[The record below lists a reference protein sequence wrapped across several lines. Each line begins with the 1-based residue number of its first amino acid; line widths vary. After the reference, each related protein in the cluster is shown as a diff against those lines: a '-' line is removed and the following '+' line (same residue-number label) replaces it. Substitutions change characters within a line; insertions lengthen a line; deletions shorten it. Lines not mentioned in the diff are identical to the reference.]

1 MLTGLTGYNDR
12 PEELYQ
18 DLRKGGLKTIFDD
31 RAESPGVKFNDA
43 DLVGIPVRIV
53 TSNRTLQKNSV
64 EVKKR
69 SDQDSEIIQRDEA
82 VDYIKTIL
90 KQ

>member
-1 MLTGLTGYNDR
+1 MEG
-12 PEELYQ
+12 E
-18 DLRKGGLKTIFDD
+18 LKTIFDD

-43 DLVGIPVRIV
+43 DLVGIPVRVV
-53 TSNRTLQKNSV
+53 TSNRNLQKNSV

-69 SDQDSEIIQRDEA
+69 SDQDPEIIPWNET

-90 KQ
+90 KK